1 MKYLIIVQILFSAV
15 SFALMRGDKY
25 LAKQDKER
33 ISEKTLM
40 LFGILGPVGMIAAM
54 SFKFSFGRH
63 KNRKKYFWLAGI
75 LGIILWATIFTAFW
89 AIGK

>member
-25 LAKQDKER
+25 LAKREMDR
-33 ISEKTLM
+33 ISEKIL
-40 LFGILGPVGMIAAM
+40 LIFGILGPVGMIAAM

-63 KNRKKYFWLAGI
+63 KNRKKYFWLTGI